1 MLQLLKYTLH
11 FKFIS
16 SVLRQV
22 QMGTFIR
29 SVLDYKN
36 ILFIVEEKK
45 NMKALRKRGKSE
57 CNLQSYKVDDS
68 QVFPAELPQGTD
80 KKDRDL

>member
-22 QMGTFIR
+22 QTGTFIG
-29 SVLDYKN
+29 SVLGYKN
-36 ILFIVEEKK
+36 ILFIIEEGGE
-45 NMKALRKRGKSE
+45 MKALKKGSKSE
-57 CNLQSYKVDDS
+57 CNLQKLQS
-68 QVFPAELPQGTD
+68 
-80 KKDRDL
+80 

>member
-1 MLQLLKYTLH
+1 MLQLLKYTFH

-16 SVLRQV
+16 SGLRQV
-22 QMGTFIR
+22 QMVTFIG

-36 ILFIVEEKK
+36 RLFVVEEKK
-45 NMKALRKRGKSE
+45 NMKAHGKEASQ
-57 CNLQSYKVDDS
+57 NVISKSYKIDDS

-80 KKDRDL
+80 K

>member
-22 QMGTFIR
+22 QMGTFIG

-45 NMKALRKRGKSE
+45 KYESPKKKR
-57 CNLQSYKVDDS
+57 
-68 QVFPAELPQGTD
+68 QV
-80 KKDRDL
+80 RI

>member
-1 MLQLLKYTLH
+1 MLQLLKNTFH

-16 SVLRQV
+16 SVLRHV
-22 QMGTFIR
+22 QMGTFIG

-36 ILFIVEEKK
+36 RLFVVEEKK

-57 CNLQSYKVDDS
+57 CNFQKLQN
-68 QVFPAELPQGTD
+68 
-80 KKDRDL
+80 